1 LNPRTHPPDIDG
13 LRDRVLSP
21 APLTRLGDPRR
32 TIISASLDT
41 DIPKF
46 LCMERGWGLV
56 FRSIAALS
64 CLFGNGWR
72 GAPRAAL
79 ILKP

>member
-46 LCMERGWGLV
+46 YV
-56 FRSIAALS
+56 
-64 CLFGNGWR
+64 WR
-72 GAPRAAL
+72 GVGLGVPQYCCFVL
-79 ILKP
+79 PLW

>member
-46 LCMERGWGLV
+46 YV
-56 FRSIAALS
+56 
-64 CLFGNGWR
+64 WR
-72 GAPRAAL
+72 GVGAWCSAVLLLCPAFLVMDGAERREPR
-79 ILKP
+79 